1 MSDTTQKSIASNF
14 LLDNLVI
21 DPVPVPDAP
30 EDKQTDTKTEPPV
43 DDTKQQKQLDTD
55 TSAATKTT
63 DEPDSASVVEDPKV
77 FGELAREFAK
87 YNGLDI
93 NDEELVEI
101 MKEDSIEGLTNFL
114 KAIIDNS
121 IPKLDP
127 TVAKIQEYLDEGKT
141 IEDYFKEN
149 FSNTTSY
156 LNKDVEGM
164 TVDEKKRLI
173 FDYQKKSTN
182 LSDARIEKFIAALD
196 EQDLAETAKEALT
209 DLQQKEKEAKE
220 NQEKEAKAK
229 QEQEAK
235 QMQELQKQ
243 AIEKAQ
249 SFIDGASAI
258 AGFELNATQ
267 KQKFKDFLF
276 NKSEIIP
283 EVNLVTG
290 KETGRK
296 TRITPYE
303 KWQRE
308 NSNAS
313 LELAYLAFLGGN
325 KEKISKFVDS
335 DVSKRVLQGLNKL
348 TSSGGDNGKG
358 QPIDKT
364 PDMPKPK
371 DDKQK
376 LISSFTLDN
385 LAK

>member
-1 MSDTTQKSIASNF
+1 MSDTTQKAIAANF
-14 LLDNLVI
+14 LLDNLVT
-21 DPVPVPDAP
+21 DPVPVPEDAQ
-30 EDKQTDTKTEPPV
+30 KQEAPDTKTEAPV
-43 DDTKQQKQLDTD
+43 DDENQQQ
-55 TSAATKTT
+55 AATVEGKPVESNTT
-63 DEPDSASVVEDPKV
+63 QDDPKV

-93 NDEELVEI
+93 TDEELVEI
-101 MKEDSIEGLTNFL
+101 MKEDSIEGLTSFL
-114 KAIIDNS
+114 KAVVDNS
-121 IPKLDP
+121 IPQLDP
-127 TVAKIQEYLDEGKT
+127 TVAKIQDYINEGKT

-149 FSNTTSY
+149 FINNTSY

-164 TVDEKKRLI
+164 TADEKKRLI
-173 FDYQKKSTN
+173 FDYQKKSTG

-209 DLQQKEKEAKE
+209 DLQQKEKAAKE
-220 NQEKEAKAK
+220 TQEKETKAR
-229 QEQEAK
+229 QEQEVK
-235 QMQELQKQ
+235 QREEFQKQ

-249 SFIDGASAI
+249 SFIDGASVI
-258 AGFELNATQ
+258 AGFELNSTQ

-283 EVNLVTG
+283 EVNPTTG

-296 TRITPYE
+296 ARITPYE

-335 DVSKRVLQGLNKL
+335 DVSKRVLQGLSKL
-348 TSSGGDNGKG
+348 TSSGGDNKKG
-358 QPIDKT
+358 QPIEGT

-371 DDKQK
+371 EDKQK